1 MSHRV
6 RRSALALLI
15 AGLALMAPGQ
25 SASAAYPPIPPITIG
40 PLIIPSSYVVQAGT
54 EFTVTVLG
62 CESGQPCAI
71 SFNPT
76 VMAPVINGIAKATF
90 RAPCK
95 PGVYPVSALIRGRT
109 YSVDIT
115 VVGSCDRVPSTGLT
129 ILSTALPVGLGTIAT
144 GAALVVA
151 SRARR
156 RPRFAT

>member
-1 MSHRV
+1 MTHRI
-6 RRSALALLI
+6 RRSALLLLV
-15 AGLALMAPGQ
+15 AGSAFLAPVQ

-40 PLIIPSSYVVQAGT
+40 PLIIPSSYIVQAGT
-54 EFTVTVLG
+54 EFSVTVFG

-76 VMAPVINGIAKATF
+76 VMAPVINGVAKATF

-115 VVGSCDRVPSTGLT
+115 VIGSCARVPSTGIT
-129 ILSTALPVGLGTIAT
+129 ILSTALPVGLGTLAT
-144 GAALVVA
+144 GAVLVVA
-151 SRARR
+151 TRARR
-156 RPRFAT
+156 RPRLAT

>member
-1 MSHRV
+1 MSHRI
-6 RRSALALLI
+6 RRSALSLLI
-15 AGLALMAPGQ
+15 AGLTLVAPAQ
-25 SASAAYPPIPPITIG
+25 SASAAYPPIPPITFR
-40 PLIIPSSYVVQAGT
+40 PLIIPSSYIVQAGT
-54 EFTVTVLG
+54 EFTVSVLG

-95 PGVYPVSALIRGRT
+95 PGVYPVSAVIRGRT

-115 VVGSCDRVPSTGLT
+115 VIGSCDRVPSTGLT
-129 ILSTALPVGLGTIAT
+129 ILSTALPLGLGSMAT
-144 GAALVVA
+144 GAVLVVA
-151 SRARR
+151 ARSRR